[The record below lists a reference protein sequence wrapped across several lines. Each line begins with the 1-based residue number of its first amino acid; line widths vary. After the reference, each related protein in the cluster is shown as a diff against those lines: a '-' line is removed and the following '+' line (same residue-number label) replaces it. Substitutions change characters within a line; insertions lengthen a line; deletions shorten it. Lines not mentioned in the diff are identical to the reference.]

1 MAIKLYTK
9 QYAGILPDL
18 FEARTHFLRS
28 FGGTIQV
35 HADAEYNDKF
45 LTLKTT
51 DTDVTIQAYST
62 DTNVGFGTGTGNTSR
77 FGPRHEVKSVD
88 TTVAWETPLAIH
100 DGIDRFTVNDI
111 PTQVVAERLALHG
124 AAWAE
129 HVDGLL
135 AKALSDNASETLTG
149 DLSEDGVVK
158 AFVDARKAFVNNK
171 VSRNVAWVAYVNTDV
186 FNLLVDSKLATTA
199 KNSSANIDN
208 QILYAFKGFILVEL
222 PDDKLSFHYAI
233 TTDVALATG
242 KEYFTRSGSAGAY
255 VYTKVKTPDV
265 GDIATYYDK
274 VEEQAYFV
282 ADNVGVVG
290 IGIETARVL
299 DSEDF
304 NGVALQGAGKYGK
317 YIPTK
322 NQKAILKA
330 SLAAVAAVPAVPAG

>member
-9 QYAGILPDL
+9 QYAGIVPDL
-18 FEARTHFLRS
+18 FESRTHFLRS
-28 FGGTIQV
+28 FGGTVQV

-62 DTNVGFGTGTGNTSR
+62 DANVGFGTGTGSSSR
-77 FGPRHEVKSVD
+77 FGERHEVKSVD
-88 TTVAWETPLAIH
+88 TTVEWETPLAIH

-111 PTQVVAERLALHG
+111 PEQVVAERLALHG

-129 HVDGLL
+129 HVDGMLG
-135 AKALSDNASETLTG
+135 KALSDNASETLTG
-149 DLSEDGVVK
+149 ELTEEGVVQ
-158 AFVDARKAFVNNK
+158 AFADARKAFVNNK

-208 QILYAFKGFILVEL
+208 QTLYAFKGFLLQEIQ
-222 PDDKLSFHYAI
+222 DDAFQVGEQI
-233 TTDVALATG
+233 
-242 KEYFTRSGSAGAY
+242 YFA
-255 VYTKVKTPDV
+255 
-265 GDIATYYDK
+265 
-274 VEEQAYFV
+274 
-282 ADNVGVVG
+282 ADGVGVIGVG
-290 IGIETARVL
+290 IEVTRVL

-330 SLAAVAAVPAVPAG
+330 KLTAPVPAG

>member
-9 QYAGILPDL
+9 QYAGIVPDL
-18 FEARTHFLRS
+18 FESRTHFLRS
-28 FGGTIQV
+28 FGGTVQV

-62 DTNVGFGTGTGNTSR
+62 DANVGFGTGTGSTSR
-77 FGPRHEVKSVD
+77 FGERHEVKSVD
-88 TTVAWETPLAIH
+88 TTVEWETPLAIH

-111 PTQVVAERLALHG
+111 PEQVVAERLALHG

-129 HVDGLL
+129 HVDGMLG
-135 AKALSDNASETLTG
+135 KALSDNASETLTG
-149 DLSEDGVVK
+149 ELTEEGVVQ
-158 AFVDARKAFVNNK
+158 AFADARKKFVNNK

-208 QILYAFKGFILVEL
+208 QTLYAFKGFLLQEIQ
-222 PDDKLSFHYAI
+222 DDAFQVGEQI
-233 TTDVALATG
+233 
-242 KEYFTRSGSAGAY
+242 YFA
-255 VYTKVKTPDV
+255 
-265 GDIATYYDK
+265 
-274 VEEQAYFV
+274 
-282 ADNVGVVG
+282 ADGVGVVG
-290 IGIETARVL
+290 IGIEVTRVL

-330 SLAAVAAVPAVPAG
+330 KLTEAP

>member
-1 MAIKLYTK
+1 MAIKQYTK

-18 FEARTHFLRS
+18 FESRTHFLRS
-28 FGGTIQV
+28 FGGTVQV

-45 LTLKTT
+45 LTLKTS
-51 DTDVTIQAYST
+51 DTDVTIQAYNT
-62 DTNVGFGTGTGNTSR
+62 GENVAFGTGTGNTSR

-129 HVDGLL
+129 HVDGMLG
-135 AKALSDNASETLTG
+135 KALSDNASETLEGELT
-149 DLSEDGVVK
+149 EDGVVQ

-171 VSRNVAWVAYVNTDV
+171 VSRNVAWVAYVNTDA

-208 QILYAFKGFILVEL
+208 QTLYAFKGFLLQEIQ
-222 PDDKLSFHYAI
+222 DDAFE
-233 TTDVALATG
+233 TG
-242 KEYFTRSGSAGAY
+242 EQIYFA
-255 VYTKVKTPDV
+255 
-265 GDIATYYDK
+265 
-274 VEEQAYFV
+274 

-299 DSEDF
+299 DSEGF

-317 YIPTK
+317 YIPEK
-322 NQKAILKA
+322 NKKAILKA
-330 SLAAVAAVPAVPAG
+330 KLTETPAG

>member
-9 QYAGILPDL
+9 QYAGIVPDL
-18 FEARTHFLRS
+18 FESRTHFLRS
-28 FGGTIQV
+28 FGGTVQV

-62 DTNVGFGTGTGNTSR
+62 DPNVAFETGTGNSNR

-88 TTVAWETPLAIH
+88 TTVEWETPLAIH

-111 PTQVVAERLALHG
+111 PEQVVAERLALHG

-135 AKALSDNASETLTG
+135 AKALSDNASETLSGELT
-149 DLSEDGVVK
+149 EEGVVQ
-158 AFVDARKAFVNNK
+158 AFADARKAFVNNK

-208 QILYAFKGFILVEL
+208 QTLYAFKGFLLQEIQ
-222 PDDKLSFHYAI
+222 DDAFQEGEQI
-233 TTDVALATG
+233 
-242 KEYFTRSGSAGAY
+242 YFA
-255 VYTKVKTPDV
+255 
-265 GDIATYYDK
+265 
-274 VEEQAYFV
+274 
-282 ADNVGVVG
+282 ADGVGVIG
-290 IGIETARVL
+290 IGIETTRVL

-317 YIPTK
+317 YIPAK

-330 SLAAVAAVPAVPAG
+330 TLTETPAG

>member
-9 QYAGILPDL
+9 QYAGIVPDL
-18 FEARTHFLRS
+18 FESRTHFLRS
-28 FGGTIQV
+28 FGGTVQV

-62 DTNVGFGTGTGNTSR
+62 DANVGFGTGTGSTSR
-77 FGPRHEVKSVD
+77 FGERHEVKSVD
-88 TTVAWETPLAIH
+88 TTVEWETPLAIH

-111 PTQVVAERLALHG
+111 PEQVVAERLALHG
-124 AAWAE
+124 VAWAE
-129 HVDGLL
+129 HVDGMLG
-135 AKALSDNASETLTG
+135 KALSDNASETLTG
-149 DLSEDGVVK
+149 ELTEEGVVQ
-158 AFVDARKAFVNNK
+158 AFTDARKKFVNNK

-208 QILYAFKGFILVEL
+208 QTLYAFKGFLLQEIQ
-222 PDDKLSFHYAI
+222 DDAFQVGEQI
-233 TTDVALATG
+233 
-242 KEYFTRSGSAGAY
+242 YFA
-255 VYTKVKTPDV
+255 
-265 GDIATYYDK
+265 
-274 VEEQAYFV
+274 
-282 ADNVGVVG
+282 ADGVGVVG
-290 IGIETARVL
+290 IGIEVTRVL

-330 SLAAVAAVPAVPAG
+330 TLTEAP

>member
-9 QYAGILPDL
+9 QYAGIVPDL
-18 FEARTHFLRS
+18 FESRTHFLRS
-28 FGGTIQV
+28 FGGTVQV

-62 DTNVGFGTGTGNTSR
+62 DANVGFGTGTGNTSR

-135 AKALSDNASETLTG
+135 GKALSDNASETLEGELT
-149 DLSEDGVVK
+149 EEGVVQ
-158 AFVDARKAFVNNK
+158 AFADARKAFVNNK

-208 QILYAFKGFILVEL
+208 QTLYAFKGFVLQEIQ
-222 PDDKLSFHYAI
+222 DDAFE
-233 TTDVALATG
+233 TG
-242 KEYFTRSGSAGAY
+242 EQIYFA
-255 VYTKVKTPDV
+255 
-265 GDIATYYDK
+265 
-274 VEEQAYFV
+274 
-282 ADNVGVVG
+282 ADGVGVVG

-317 YIPTK
+317 YIPVK
-322 NQKAILKA
+322 NKKAILKA
-330 SLAAVAAVPAVPAG
+330 KLTETPAG

>member
-9 QYAGILPDL
+9 QYSGMVPDL
-18 FEARTHFLRS
+18 FESRTHFLRT
-28 FGGTIQV
+28 FGGTVQV

-51 DTDVTIQAYST
+51 DTDVTIQAYNT
-62 DTNVGFGTGTGNTSR
+62 DADVAFGTGTGNSNR

-88 TTVAWETPLAIH
+88 TTVEWETPLAIH

-111 PTQVVAERLALHG
+111 PEQVVAERLALHG

-135 AKALSDNASETLTG
+135 GKALSDNASETLTG
-149 DLSEDGVVK
+149 ELTEEGVVQ
-158 AFVDARKAFVNNK
+158 AFADARKTFVNNK

-208 QILYAFKGFILVEL
+208 QTLYAFKGFLLQEIQ
-222 PDDKLSFHYAI
+222 DDAFQEGEQI
-233 TTDVALATG
+233 
-242 KEYFTRSGSAGAY
+242 YFA
-255 VYTKVKTPDV
+255 
-265 GDIATYYDK
+265 
-274 VEEQAYFV
+274 
-282 ADNVGVVG
+282 ADGVGVVG
-290 IGIETARVL
+290 IGIEVTRVL

-317 YIPTK
+317 YIPEK

-330 SLAAVAAVPAVPAG
+330 TLTEAP

>member
-9 QYAGILPDL
+9 QYAGIVPDL
-18 FEARTHFLRS
+18 FESRTHFLRS
-28 FGGTIQV
+28 FGGTVQV

-62 DTNVGFGTGTGNTSR
+62 EANVGFGTGTGSTSR
-77 FGPRHEVKSVD
+77 FGERHEVKSVD
-88 TTVAWETPLAIH
+88 TTVEWETPLAIH

-111 PTQVVAERLALHG
+111 PEQVVAERLALHG

-129 HVDGLL
+129 HVDGMLG
-135 AKALSDNASETLTG
+135 KALSDNASETLTG
-149 DLSEDGVVK
+149 ELTEEGVVQ
-158 AFVDARKAFVNNK
+158 AFTDARKKFVNNK

-208 QILYAFKGFILVEL
+208 QTLYAFKGFLLQEIQ
-222 PDDKLSFHYAI
+222 DDAFQVGEQI
-233 TTDVALATG
+233 
-242 KEYFTRSGSAGAY
+242 YFA
-255 VYTKVKTPDV
+255 
-265 GDIATYYDK
+265 
-274 VEEQAYFV
+274 
-282 ADNVGVVG
+282 ADGVGVVG
-290 IGIETARVL
+290 IGIEVTRVL

-330 SLAAVAAVPAVPAG
+330 KLTEAP

>member
-9 QYAGILPDL
+9 QYAGIVPDL
-18 FEARTHFLRS
+18 FESRTHFLRS
-28 FGGTIQV
+28 FGGTVQV

-62 DTNVGFGTGTGNTSR
+62 DANVGFGTGTGNTSR

-88 TTVAWETPLAIH
+88 TTVEWETPLAIH

-111 PTQVVAERLALHG
+111 PEQVVAERLALHG

-135 AKALSDNASETLTG
+135 GKALSDNASETLEGELT
-149 DLSEDGVVK
+149 EEGVVQ
-158 AFVDARKAFVNNK
+158 AFADARKAFVNNK

-199 KNSSANIDN
+199 KSSSANIDN
-208 QILYAFKGFILVEL
+208 QTLYAFKGFVLQEIQ
-222 PDDKLSFHYAI
+222 DDAFE
-233 TTDVALATG
+233 TG
-242 KEYFTRSGSAGAY
+242 EQIYFA
-255 VYTKVKTPDV
+255 
-265 GDIATYYDK
+265 
-274 VEEQAYFV
+274 
-282 ADNVGVVG
+282 ADGVGVVG

-317 YIPTK
+317 YIPVK
-322 NQKAILKA
+322 NKKAILKA
-330 SLAAVAAVPAVPAG
+330 KLTAPVPAG

>member
-1 MAIKLYTK
+1 MAIKKYTK

-18 FEARTHFLRS
+18 FESRTHFLRS
-28 FGGTIQV
+28 FGGTVQV

-51 DTDVTIQAYST
+51 DTDVTIQAY
-62 DTNVGFGTGTGNTSR
+62 DTGADVAFGAGTGNSSR
-77 FGPRHEVKSVD
+77 FGERKEVKSVD
-88 TTVAWETPLAIH
+88 ATVDWETPLAIH
-100 DGIDRFTVNDI
+100 EGIDRFTVNDI
-111 PTQVVAERLALHG
+111 PDQVVAERLALHG
-124 AAWAE
+124 VAWAE
-129 HVDGLL
+129 HVDGMLG
-135 AKALSDNASETLTG
+135 KALSDNASETLTG
-149 DLSEDGVVK
+149 ELTEEGVVQ

-208 QILYAFKGFILVEL
+208 QTLYAFKGFLLQEIQ
-222 PDDKLSFHYAI
+222 DDAFE
-233 TTDVALATG
+233 TG
-242 KEYFTRSGSAGAY
+242 EQIYFA
-255 VYTKVKTPDV
+255 
-265 GDIATYYDK
+265 
-274 VEEQAYFV
+274 

-290 IGIETARVL
+290 VGIEVARVL

-330 SLAAVAAVPAVPAG
+330 ALTEPVPAG

>member
-9 QYAGILPDL
+9 QYSGMVPDL
-18 FEARTHFLRS
+18 FESRTHFLRS
-28 FGGTIQV
+28 FGGRVQV

-51 DTDVTIQAYST
+51 DTDVTIQAY
-62 DTNVGFGTGTGNTSR
+62 DTGANVAFGTGTGSTSR
-77 FGPRHEVKSVD
+77 FGERHEVKSVD
-88 TTVAWETPLAIH
+88 TTVEWETPLAIH

-111 PTQVVAERLALHG
+111 PEQVVAERLALHG

-129 HVDGLL
+129 HVDGMLG
-135 AKALSDNASETLTG
+135 KALSDNASETLTG
-149 DLSEDGVVK
+149 ELTEEDVVK
-158 AFVDARKAFVNNK
+158 TFADARKKFVNNK

-208 QILYAFKGFILVEL
+208 QTLYAFKGFLLQEIQ
-222 PDDKLSFHYAI
+222 DDAFQVGEQI
-233 TTDVALATG
+233 
-242 KEYFTRSGSAGAY
+242 YFA
-255 VYTKVKTPDV
+255 
-265 GDIATYYDK
+265 
-274 VEEQAYFV
+274 
-282 ADNVGVVG
+282 ADGVGVVG
-290 IGIETARVL
+290 IGIEVTRVL

-317 YIPTK
+317 YIPVK

-330 SLAAVAAVPAVPAG
+330 KLTAPVPAG

>member
-9 QYAGILPDL
+9 QYAGIVPDL
-18 FEARTHFLRS
+18 FESRTHFLRS
-28 FGGTIQV
+28 FGGTVQV

-51 DTDVTIQAYST
+51 DTDVTIQAYNT
-62 DTNVGFGTGTGNTSR
+62 GANVAFGTGTGSTSR
-77 FGPRHEVKSVD
+77 FGERHEVKSVD
-88 TTVAWETPLAIH
+88 TTVEWDTPLAIH

-111 PTQVVAERLALHG
+111 PEQVVAERLALHG

-129 HVDGLL
+129 HVDGMLG
-135 AKALSDNASETLTG
+135 KALSDNASETLTG
-149 DLSEDGVVK
+149 ELTEEGVVQ
-158 AFVDARKAFVNNK
+158 AFADARKKFVNNK

-199 KNSSANIDN
+199 KNSSADIDN
-208 QILYAFKGFILVEL
+208 QTLYAFKGFLLQEIQ
-222 PDDKLSFHYAI
+222 DDAFQVGEQI
-233 TTDVALATG
+233 
-242 KEYFTRSGSAGAY
+242 YFA
-255 VYTKVKTPDV
+255 
-265 GDIATYYDK
+265 
-274 VEEQAYFV
+274 
-282 ADNVGVVG
+282 ADGVGVVG
-290 IGIETARVL
+290 IGIEVTRVL

-330 SLAAVAAVPAVPAG
+330 KLTAPVPAG

>member
-9 QYAGILPDL
+9 QYAGIVPDL
-18 FEARTHFLRS
+18 FESRTHFLRS
-28 FGGTIQV
+28 FGGTVQV

-51 DTDVTIQAYST
+51 DTDVTIQAYNT
-62 DTNVGFGTGTGNTSR
+62 GENVAFGTGTGNSSR

-88 TTVAWETPLAIH
+88 TTVEWETPLAIH

-111 PTQVVAERLALHG
+111 PDQVVAERLALH
-124 AAWAE
+124 AVAWAE

-135 AKALSDNASETLTG
+135 GKALSDNASKTLTG
-149 DLSEDGVVK
+149 DLTEEGVVK
-158 AFVDARKAFVNNK
+158 AFVEARKAFVNNK

-186 FNLLVDSKLATTA
+186 FNFLVDSKLATTS

-208 QILYAFKGFILVEL
+208 QTLYAFKGFLLQEIQ
-222 PDDKLSFHYAI
+222 DDAFE
-233 TTDVALATG
+233 TG
-242 KEYFTRSGSAGAY
+242 
-255 VYTKVKTPDV
+255 
-265 GDIATYYDK
+265 
-274 VEEQAYFV
+274 EQIIFA

-290 IGIETARVL
+290 IGIEVARVL

-317 YIPTK
+317 YIPVK
-322 NQKAILKA
+322 NKKAILKA
-330 SLAAVAAVPAVPAG
+330 TLTAPVPAG

>member
-9 QYAGILPDL
+9 RYAGIVPDL

-28 FGGTIQV
+28 FGGTVQV

-51 DTDVTIQAYST
+51 DTDVTIQAYNT
-62 DTNVGFGTGTGNTSR
+62 DADVAFGTGTGNSNR

-88 TTVAWETPLAIH
+88 TTVEWETPLAIH

-111 PTQVVAERLALHG
+111 PEQVVAERLALHG

-135 AKALSDNASETLTG
+135 GKALSDNASETLAGELT
-149 DLSEDGVVK
+149 EEGVVQ
-158 AFVDARKAFVNNK
+158 AFADARKTFVNNK

-208 QILYAFKGFILVEL
+208 QTLYAFKGFLLQEIQ
-222 PDDKLSFHYAI
+222 DDAFQEGEQI
-233 TTDVALATG
+233 
-242 KEYFTRSGSAGAY
+242 YFA
-255 VYTKVKTPDV
+255 
-265 GDIATYYDK
+265 
-274 VEEQAYFV
+274 
-282 ADNVGVVG
+282 ADGVGVVG
-290 IGIETARVL
+290 IGIEVTRVL

-317 YIPTK
+317 YIPAK

-330 SLAAVAAVPAVPAG
+330 TLTEPVPAG

>member
-1 MAIKLYTK
+1 MAIKKYTK
-9 QYAGILPDL
+9 QYAGMVPDL
-18 FEARTHFLRS
+18 FESRTHFLRS
-28 FGGTIQV
+28 FGGTVQV

-51 DTDVTIQAYST
+51 DTDVTIQAY
-62 DTNVGFGTGTGNTSR
+62 DTGADVAFGAGTGNSNR

-100 DGIDRFTVNDI
+100 DGIDGFTVNDI
-111 PTQVVAERLALHG
+111 PQQVVAERLALYG
-124 AAWAE
+124 VAWAE

-135 AKALSDNASETLTG
+135 AKALSDNASETLEGELT
-149 DLSEDGVVK
+149 EEGVVQ

-199 KNSSANIDN
+199 KNSSASIDN
-208 QILYAFKGFILVEL
+208 QTLYAFKGFLLQEIQ
-222 PDDKLSFHYAI
+222 DDAFE
-233 TTDVALATG
+233 TG
-242 KEYFTRSGSAGAY
+242 EQIYFA
-255 VYTKVKTPDV
+255 
-265 GDIATYYDK
+265 
-274 VEEQAYFV
+274 

-290 IGIETARVL
+290 VGIEVARVL

-330 SLAAVAAVPAVPAG
+330 ALTEPTPAG

>member
-9 QYAGILPDL
+9 QYSGMVPDL
-18 FEARTHFLRS
+18 FESRTHFLRS
-28 FGGTIQV
+28 FGGTVQV

-51 DTDVTIQAYST
+51 DTDVTIQAYNT
-62 DTNVGFGTGTGNTSR
+62 DADVAFGTGTGNSNR

-88 TTVAWETPLAIH
+88 TTVEWETPLAIH

-111 PTQVVAERLALHG
+111 PEQVVAERLALHG

-135 AKALSDNASETLTG
+135 GKALSDNASETLAGELT
-149 DLSEDGVVK
+149 EEGVVQ
-158 AFVDARKAFVNNK
+158 AFADARKAFVNNK

-208 QILYAFKGFILVEL
+208 QTLYAFKGFLLQEIQ
-222 PDDKLSFHYAI
+222 DDAFQEGEQI
-233 TTDVALATG
+233 
-242 KEYFTRSGSAGAY
+242 YFA
-255 VYTKVKTPDV
+255 
-265 GDIATYYDK
+265 
-274 VEEQAYFV
+274 
-282 ADNVGVVG
+282 ADGVGVVG
-290 IGIETARVL
+290 IGIEVTRVL

-317 YIPTK
+317 YIPAK

-330 SLAAVAAVPAVPAG
+330 TLTEPVPAG

>member
-9 QYAGILPDL
+9 QYAGIVPDL
-18 FEARTHFLRS
+18 FESRTHFLRS
-28 FGGTIQV
+28 FGGTVQV
-35 HADAEYNDKF
+35 HSDAEYNDKF

-62 DTNVGFGTGTGNTSR
+62 DANVGFGTGTGSTSR
-77 FGPRHEVKSVD
+77 FGERHEVKSVD
-88 TTVAWETPLAIH
+88 TTVEWETPLAIH

-111 PTQVVAERLALHG
+111 PEQVVAERLALHG

-129 HVDGLL
+129 HVDGMLG
-135 AKALSDNASETLTG
+135 KALSDNASETLTG
-149 DLSEDGVVK
+149 ELTEEGVVQ
-158 AFVDARKAFVNNK
+158 AFADARKAFVNNK

-208 QILYAFKGFILVEL
+208 QTLYAFKGFLLQEIQ
-222 PDDKLSFHYAI
+222 DDAFQVGEQI
-233 TTDVALATG
+233 
-242 KEYFTRSGSAGAY
+242 YFA
-255 VYTKVKTPDV
+255 
-265 GDIATYYDK
+265 
-274 VEEQAYFV
+274 
-282 ADNVGVVG
+282 ADGVGVVG
-290 IGIETARVL
+290 IGIEVTRVL

-330 SLAAVAAVPAVPAG
+330 TLTEAP

>member
-9 QYAGILPDL
+9 QYAGIVPDL
-18 FEARTHFLRS
+18 FESRTHFLRS
-28 FGGTIQV
+28 FGGTVQV

-62 DTNVGFGTGTGNTSR
+62 DANVGFGTGTGSTSR
-77 FGPRHEVKSVD
+77 FGERHEVKSVD
-88 TTVAWETPLAIH
+88 TTVEWETPLAIH

-111 PTQVVAERLALHG
+111 PEQVVAERLALHG

-129 HVDGLL
+129 HVDGMLG
-135 AKALSDNASETLTG
+135 KALSDNASETLTG
-149 DLSEDGVVK
+149 ELTEEGVVQ
-158 AFVDARKAFVNNK
+158 AFADARKAFVNNK

-208 QILYAFKGFILVEL
+208 QTLYAFKGFLLQEIQ
-222 PDDKLSFHYAI
+222 DDAFQVGEQI
-233 TTDVALATG
+233 
-242 KEYFTRSGSAGAY
+242 YFA
-255 VYTKVKTPDV
+255 
-265 GDIATYYDK
+265 
-274 VEEQAYFV
+274 
-282 ADNVGVVG
+282 ADGVGVVG
-290 IGIETARVL
+290 IGIEVTRVL

-330 SLAAVAAVPAVPAG
+330 KLTAPVPAG

>member
-9 QYAGILPDL
+9 QYAGIVPDL
-18 FEARTHFLRS
+18 FESRTHFLRS
-28 FGGTIQV
+28 FGGTVQV

-51 DTDVTIQAYST
+51 DTDVTIQAY
-62 DTNVGFGTGTGNTSR
+62 DTGANVAFGTGTGSTSR
-77 FGPRHEVKSVD
+77 FGERHEVKSVD
-88 TTVAWETPLAIH
+88 TTVEWETPLAIH

-111 PTQVVAERLALHG
+111 PEQVVAERLALHG

-129 HVDGLL
+129 HVDGMLG
-135 AKALSDNASETLTG
+135 KALSDNASETLTG
-149 DLSEDGVVK
+149 ELTEEGVVQ
-158 AFVDARKAFVNNK
+158 AFADARKAFVNNK

-208 QILYAFKGFILVEL
+208 QTLYAFKGFLLQEIQ
-222 PDDKLSFHYAI
+222 DDAFQVGEQI
-233 TTDVALATG
+233 
-242 KEYFTRSGSAGAY
+242 YFA
-255 VYTKVKTPDV
+255 
-265 GDIATYYDK
+265 
-274 VEEQAYFV
+274 
-282 ADNVGVVG
+282 ADGVGVVG
-290 IGIETARVL
+290 IGIEVTRVL

-330 SLAAVAAVPAVPAG
+330 KLTEAP

>member
-9 QYAGILPDL
+9 QYSGMVPDL
-18 FEARTHFLRS
+18 FESRTHFLRT
-28 FGGTIQV
+28 FGGTVQV

-51 DTDVTIQAYST
+51 DTDVTIQAY
-62 DTNVGFGTGTGNTSR
+62 DTGANVAFGTGTGSTSR
-77 FGPRHEVKSVD
+77 FGERHEVKSVD
-88 TTVAWETPLAIH
+88 TTVEWETPLAIH

-111 PTQVVAERLALHG
+111 PEQVVAERLALHG

-149 DLSEDGVVK
+149 ELTEEGVVQ
-158 AFVDARKAFVNNK
+158 AFADARKAFVNNK

-208 QILYAFKGFILVEL
+208 QTLYAFKGFLLQEIQ
-222 PDDKLSFHYAI
+222 DDAFQVGEQI
-233 TTDVALATG
+233 
-242 KEYFTRSGSAGAY
+242 YFA
-255 VYTKVKTPDV
+255 
-265 GDIATYYDK
+265 
-274 VEEQAYFV
+274 
-282 ADNVGVVG
+282 ADGVGVIGVG
-290 IGIETARVL
+290 IEVTRVL

-330 SLAAVAAVPAVPAG
+330 KLTAPVPAG

>member
-9 QYAGILPDL
+9 QYAGIVPDL
-18 FEARTHFLRS
+18 FESRTHFLRS
-28 FGGTIQV
+28 FGGTVQV

-62 DTNVGFGTGTGNTSR
+62 DENVGFGTGTGSTSR
-77 FGPRHEVKSVD
+77 FGERHEVKSVD
-88 TTVAWETPLAIH
+88 TTVEWETPLAIH

-111 PTQVVAERLALHG
+111 PEQVVAERLALHG

-129 HVDGLL
+129 HVDGMLG
-135 AKALSDNASETLTG
+135 KALSDNASETLTG
-149 DLSEDGVVK
+149 ELTEEGVIQ
-158 AFVDARKAFVNNK
+158 AFADARKKFVNNK

-208 QILYAFKGFILVEL
+208 QTLYAFKGFLLQEIQ
-222 PDDKLSFHYAI
+222 DDAFQ
-233 TTDVALATG
+233 TG
-242 KEYFTRSGSAGAY
+242 EQIYFA
-255 VYTKVKTPDV
+255 
-265 GDIATYYDK
+265 
-274 VEEQAYFV
+274 
-282 ADNVGVVG
+282 ADGVGVVG
-290 IGIETARVL
+290 IGIEVTRVL

-330 SLAAVAAVPAVPAG
+330 KLTAPVPAG

>member
-9 QYAGILPDL
+9 QYSGMVPDL
-18 FEARTHFLRS
+18 FESRTHFLRS
-28 FGGTIQV
+28 FGGTVQV

-51 DTDVTIQAYST
+51 DTDVTIQAYNT
-62 DTNVGFGTGTGNTSR
+62 DADVAFGTGTGNSNR

-88 TTVAWETPLAIH
+88 TTVEWETPLAIH

-111 PTQVVAERLALHG
+111 PEQVVAERLALHG

-135 AKALSDNASETLTG
+135 GKALSDNASETLTG
-149 DLSEDGVVK
+149 ELTEEGVVQ
-158 AFVDARKAFVNNK
+158 AFADARKTFVNNK

-208 QILYAFKGFILVEL
+208 QTLYAFKGFLLQEIQ
-222 PDDKLSFHYAI
+222 DDAFQEGEQI
-233 TTDVALATG
+233 
-242 KEYFTRSGSAGAY
+242 YFA
-255 VYTKVKTPDV
+255 
-265 GDIATYYDK
+265 
-274 VEEQAYFV
+274 
-282 ADNVGVVG
+282 ADGVGVVG
-290 IGIETARVL
+290 IGIEVTRVL

-317 YIPTK
+317 YIPEK

-330 SLAAVAAVPAVPAG
+330 TLTEAP

>member
-9 QYAGILPDL
+9 QYAGIVPDL
-18 FEARTHFLRS
+18 FESRTHFLRS
-28 FGGTIQV
+28 FGGTVQV

-62 DTNVGFGTGTGNTSR
+62 DANVGFGTGTGNTSR

-135 AKALSDNASETLTG
+135 GKALSDNASETLTG
-149 DLSEDGVVK
+149 ELSEEGVVQ

-208 QILYAFKGFILVEL
+208 QTLYAFKGFVLQEIQ
-222 PDDKLSFHYAI
+222 DDAFE
-233 TTDVALATG
+233 TG
-242 KEYFTRSGSAGAY
+242 EQIYFA
-255 VYTKVKTPDV
+255 
-265 GDIATYYDK
+265 
-274 VEEQAYFV
+274 
-282 ADNVGVVG
+282 ADGVGVVG

-304 NGVALQGAGKYGK
+304 NGVAVQGAGKYGK
-317 YIPTK
+317 YIPVK
-322 NQKAILKA
+322 NKKAILKA
-330 SLAAVAAVPAVPAG
+330 ALTEPVPAG

>member
-9 QYAGILPDL
+9 QYSGMVPDL
-18 FEARTHFLRS
+18 FESRTHFLRS
-28 FGGTIQV
+28 FGGTVQV

-51 DTDVTIQAYST
+51 DTDVTIQAY
-62 DTNVGFGTGTGNTSR
+62 DTGANVAFGTGTGSSSR
-77 FGPRHEVKSVD
+77 FGERHEVKSVD
-88 TTVAWETPLAIH
+88 TTVEWETPLAIH

-111 PTQVVAERLALHG
+111 PEQVVAERLALHG

-129 HVDGLL
+129 HVDGMLG
-135 AKALSDNASETLTG
+135 KALSDNASETLTG
-149 DLSEDGVVK
+149 ELTEEGVVQ
-158 AFVDARKAFVNNK
+158 AFTDARKKFVNNK

-186 FNLLVDSKLATTA
+186 FNLLVDSRLATTA

-208 QILYAFKGFILVEL
+208 QTLYAFKGFLLQEIQ
-222 PDDKLSFHYAI
+222 DDAFQAGEQI
-233 TTDVALATG
+233 
-242 KEYFTRSGSAGAY
+242 YFA
-255 VYTKVKTPDV
+255 
-265 GDIATYYDK
+265 
-274 VEEQAYFV
+274 
-282 ADNVGVVG
+282 ADGVGVVG
-290 IGIETARVL
+290 IGIEVTRVL

-330 SLAAVAAVPAVPAG
+330 TLTEAP

>member
-9 QYAGILPDL
+9 QYAGIVPEL
-18 FEARTHFLRS
+18 FESRTHFLRS
-28 FGGTIQV
+28 FGGTVQV
-35 HADAEYNDKF
+35 HSDAEYNDKF

-62 DTNVGFGTGTGNTSR
+62 DANVGFGTGTGNSSR

-135 AKALSDNASETLTG
+135 GKALSDNASETLTG
-149 DLSEDGVVK
+149 ELTEEGVVQ
-158 AFVDARKAFVNNK
+158 AFADARKAFVNNK

-208 QILYAFKGFILVEL
+208 QTLYAFKGFVLQEIQ
-222 PDDKLSFHYAI
+222 DDAFE
-233 TTDVALATG
+233 TG
-242 KEYFTRSGSAGAY
+242 EQIYFA
-255 VYTKVKTPDV
+255 
-265 GDIATYYDK
+265 
-274 VEEQAYFV
+274 
-282 ADNVGVVG
+282 ADGVGVVG

-317 YIPTK
+317 YIPVK
-322 NQKAILKA
+322 NKKAILKA
-330 SLAAVAAVPAVPAG
+330 KLTAPVPAG

>member
-9 QYAGILPDL
+9 QYAGIVPDL
-18 FEARTHFLRS
+18 FESRTHFLRS
-28 FGGTIQV
+28 FGGTVQV

-51 DTDVTIQAYST
+51 DTDVTIQAYNT
-62 DTNVGFGTGTGNTSR
+62 GENVGFGTGTGNTTR

-88 TTVAWETPLAIH
+88 TTVEWETPLAIH

-111 PTQVVAERLALHG
+111 PEQVVAERLALHG

-129 HVDGLL
+129 HVDAMLG
-135 AKALSDNASETLTG
+135 KALSDNASETLTG
-149 DLSEDGVVK
+149 ELTEEGVVQ
-158 AFVDARKAFVNNK
+158 AFADARKAFVNNK

-208 QILYAFKGFILVEL
+208 QTLYAFKGFLLQEIQ
-222 PDDKLSFHYAI
+222 DDAFE
-233 TTDVALATG
+233 TG
-242 KEYFTRSGSAGAY
+242 EQIYFA
-255 VYTKVKTPDV
+255 
-265 GDIATYYDK
+265 
-274 VEEQAYFV
+274 
-282 ADNVGVVG
+282 ADNVGVIGVG
-290 IGIETARVL
+290 IEVARVL

-317 YIPTK
+317 YIPVK
-322 NQKAILKA
+322 NKKAILKA
-330 SLAAVAAVPAVPAG
+330 KLTAPVPAG

>member
-9 QYAGILPDL
+9 QYAGIVPDL
-18 FEARTHFLRS
+18 FESRTHFLRS
-28 FGGTIQV
+28 FGGTVQV

-62 DTNVGFGTGTGNTSR
+62 DANVGFGTGTGSTSR
-77 FGPRHEVKSVD
+77 FGERHEVKSVD
-88 TTVAWETPLAIH
+88 TTVEWETPLAIH

-111 PTQVVAERLALHG
+111 PEQVVAERLALHG

-129 HVDGLL
+129 HVDGMLG
-135 AKALSDNASETLTG
+135 KALSDNASETLTG
-149 DLSEDGVVK
+149 ELTEEGVIQ
-158 AFVDARKAFVNNK
+158 AFADARKKFVNNK

-208 QILYAFKGFILVEL
+208 QTLYAFKGFLLQEIQ
-222 PDDKLSFHYAI
+222 DDAFQ
-233 TTDVALATG
+233 TG
-242 KEYFTRSGSAGAY
+242 EQIYFA
-255 VYTKVKTPDV
+255 
-265 GDIATYYDK
+265 
-274 VEEQAYFV
+274 
-282 ADNVGVVG
+282 ADGVGVVG
-290 IGIETARVL
+290 IGIEVTRVL

-330 SLAAVAAVPAVPAG
+330 KLTEAP

>member
-9 QYAGILPDL
+9 QYAGIVPDL
-18 FEARTHFLRS
+18 FESRTHFLRS
-28 FGGTIQV
+28 FGGTVQV

-62 DTNVGFGTGTGNTSR
+62 DANVGFGTGTGSTSR
-77 FGPRHEVKSVD
+77 FGERHEVKSVD
-88 TTVAWETPLAIH
+88 TTVEWETPLAIH

-111 PTQVVAERLALHG
+111 PEQVVAERLALHG

-129 HVDGLL
+129 HVDGMLG
-135 AKALSDNASETLTG
+135 KALSDNASETLTG
-149 DLSEDGVVK
+149 ELTEEGVVQ
-158 AFVDARKAFVNNK
+158 AFTDARKKFVNNK

-208 QILYAFKGFILVEL
+208 QTLYAFKGFLLQEIQ
-222 PDDKLSFHYAI
+222 DDAFQEGEQI
-233 TTDVALATG
+233 
-242 KEYFTRSGSAGAY
+242 YFA
-255 VYTKVKTPDV
+255 
-265 GDIATYYDK
+265 
-274 VEEQAYFV
+274 
-282 ADNVGVVG
+282 ADGVGVVG
-290 IGIETARVL
+290 IGIEVTRVL

-322 NQKAILKA
+322 NQEAILKA
-330 SLAAVAAVPAVPAG
+330 TLTEAP

>member
-9 QYAGILPDL
+9 QYAGIVPDL
-18 FEARTHFLRS
+18 FESRTHFLRS
-28 FGGTIQV
+28 FGGTVQV

-62 DTNVGFGTGTGNTSR
+62 DANVGFGTGTGNTSR

-111 PTQVVAERLALHG
+111 PTQVVAERLASHG

-135 AKALSDNASETLTG
+135 GKALSDNASETLEGELT
-149 DLSEDGVVK
+149 EEGVVQ

-208 QILYAFKGFILVEL
+208 QTLYAFKGFLLQEIQ
-222 PDDKLSFHYAI
+222 DDAFE
-233 TTDVALATG
+233 TG
-242 KEYFTRSGSAGAY
+242 EQIYFA
-255 VYTKVKTPDV
+255 
-265 GDIATYYDK
+265 
-274 VEEQAYFV
+274 

-317 YIPTK
+317 YIPVK
-322 NQKAILKA
+322 NKKAILKA
-330 SLAAVAAVPAVPAG
+330 KLTAPTPAG

>member
-9 QYAGILPDL
+9 QYAGIVPDL
-18 FEARTHFLRS
+18 FESRTHFLRS
-28 FGGTIQV
+28 FGGTVQV

-51 DTDVTIQAYST
+51 DTDVTIQAYNT
-62 DTNVGFGTGTGNTSR
+62 GENVAFGTGTGNTSR

-111 PTQVVAERLALHG
+111 PQQVVAERLALHG
-124 AAWAE
+124 VAWAE
-129 HVDGLL
+129 HVDGMLG
-135 AKALSDNASETLTG
+135 KALSDNASATLTG
-149 DLSEDGVVK
+149 DLSEEGVVK

-208 QILYAFKGFILVEL
+208 QTLYAFKGFLLQEIQ
-222 PDDKLSFHYAI
+222 DDAFE
-233 TTDVALATG
+233 TG
-242 KEYFTRSGSAGAY
+242 EQIYFA
-255 VYTKVKTPDV
+255 
-265 GDIATYYDK
+265 
-274 VEEQAYFV
+274 

-317 YIPTK
+317 YIPVK
-322 NQKAILKA
+322 NKKAILKA
-330 SLAAVAAVPAVPAG
+330 ALTAPTPAG